1 MYNFNQSNETVFKI
15 TDNFPKLNSITKYF
29 PFKYKQQKVQYI
41 KTEIT
46 EIQRDSLI
54 TEYLIF

>member
-1 MYNFNQSNETVFKI
+1 MYNFSQSNKTVFKI

-54 TEYLIF
+54 IE